1 MKTFS
6 YKTSGTCSRSIE
18 LEIEGDVIVSGQFI
32 GGCPGNTQGIG
43 SLVRGMKVKDA
54 IERMKGIRC
63 GARSTSCPDQ
73 MALALEAYLA
83 ENN

>member
-6 YKTSGTCSRSIE
+6 YKTSGTCSRAIE

>member
-6 YKTSGTCSRSIE
+6 YKTNGTCSRAIE
-18 LEIEGDVIVSGQFI
+18 LEIEGDTIVSGQFI

-63 GARSTSCPDQ
+63 GARATSCPDQ
-73 MALALEAYLA
+73 MALALEAFLA